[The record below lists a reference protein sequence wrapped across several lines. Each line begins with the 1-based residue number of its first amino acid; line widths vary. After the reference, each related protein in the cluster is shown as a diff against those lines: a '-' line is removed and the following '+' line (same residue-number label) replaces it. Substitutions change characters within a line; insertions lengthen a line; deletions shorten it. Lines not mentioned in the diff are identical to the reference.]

1 MYMQEGW
8 KIVASKSLVKDRW
21 IDLRADQ
28 CITPNGQEISPYY
41 VLTYSDWINVVAITP
56 DEQVLLTRQYR
67 HAAGQAFWEIPGGGI
82 DPNDPDPCSAA
93 GRELEEETGYRAEK
107 IELVTT
113 LFPNPASHTNRL
125 HTFLASNVTPIGT
138 QQLEAGEEGLTV
150 HKMPVLELVERL
162 HDGFLGQALHT
173 SSVLMALLV
182 SGRIK
187 AARA

>member
-8 KIVASKSLVKDRW
+8 KTVASKSLVKDRW

-67 HAAGQAFWEIPGGGI
+67 HAAGHAFWEIPGGGI

-125 HTFLASNVTPIGT
+125 HPFLASNVTPIGT

-150 HKMPVLELVERL
+150 HKMPIRELVERL

-187 AARA
+187 AALP